1 MAPPPPGLVI
11 VGRVRKAHGI
21 RGEVVVESFT
31 DAPEAVFAPGRRLFT
46 SPDAEVTAADSA
58 EAHVATMRPFM
69 EGWLV
74 RFDEVADR
82 TAAEQWRDL
91 WLLLPEEELEPAG
104 EGEIYIHDLV
114 GLSVRL
120 TSGEAV
126 GVVRQV
132 YELPQ
137 GLMLDVERPGR
148 PGALVPFLEEIVR
161 ALDRESRTLVIDPPD
176 GLLE

>member
-1 MAPPPPGLVI
+1 MASPELVI

-31 DAPEAVFAPGRRLFT
+31 DAPEAVFASGRRLFA
-46 SPDAEVTAADSA
+46 SPRAESSA
-58 EAHVATMRPFM
+58 EEAEEAHVATTRPFM
-69 EGWLV
+69 DGWLV
-74 RFDEVADR
+74 RFEEVADR
-82 TAAEQWRDL
+82 TAAERWRDV
-91 WLLLPEEELEPAG
+91 WLLLPEDELEPAG
-104 EGEIYIHDLV
+104 EDEVYIHDLV
-114 GLSVRL
+114 GLAVRL

-137 GLMLDVERPGR
+137 GLMLDVDRPGR
-148 PGALVPFLEEIVR
+148 PAALVPFLEEIVR
-161 ALDRESRTLVIDPPD
+161 DLDRETRTLVIDPPD

>member
-1 MAPPPPGLVI
+1 MSPPGLVI

-31 DAPEAVFAPGRRLFT
+31 DAPEAVFASGRRLFA
-46 SPDAEVTAADSA
+46 SPRAESSA
-58 EAHVATMRPFM
+58 TESTEVHVATVRPFM
-69 EGWLV
+69 DGWLV
-74 RFDEVADR
+74 GFDEVADR
-82 TAAEQWRDL
+82 TAAERWRDL

-148 PGALVPFLEEIVR
+148 PDALVPFLEAIVR
-161 ALDRESRTLVIDPPD
+161 ELDRGQRTLVIDPPE